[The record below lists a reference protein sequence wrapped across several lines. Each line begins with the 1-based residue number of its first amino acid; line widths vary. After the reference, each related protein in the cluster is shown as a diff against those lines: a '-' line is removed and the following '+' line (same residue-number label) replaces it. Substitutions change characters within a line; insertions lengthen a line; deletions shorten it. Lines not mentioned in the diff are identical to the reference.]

1 MLYLES
7 DQDVANSLYR
17 SIEVNSSK
25 DETHFSLSLS
35 LPSPPLSPKKDES
48 FTCTQSMSSNS
59 SAVPTPASPSSSGLD
74 TARLL
79 VQKVS
84 RSFYGSKGSILIDQL
99 IQKEAYRD
107 EELGKRLG
115 MPSRDVSKIAHRLV
129 QDELVQ
135 VHRRSELKPGAPK
148 ASLRTYFYLDF
159 SKSVDVI
166 KWRMWKV
173 QQTIDVKLR
182 NVRTHLYSPTLHGLF
197 VRNIYSPQ

>member
-1 MLYLES
+1 
-7 DQDVANSLYR
+7 
-17 SIEVNSSK
+17 
-25 DETHFSLSLS
+25 
-35 LPSPPLSPKKDES
+35 
-48 FTCTQSMSSNS
+48 MSSLLAPS
-59 SAVPTPASPSSSGLD
+59 TPASPSSSSSSSGLD

-84 RSFYGSKGSILIDQL
+84 RLFYSSKSSILLDQL
-99 IQKEAYRD
+99 ITKEAFRD

-129 QDELVQ
+129 QDQLVQ

-182 NVRTHLYSPTLHGLF
+182 NVNITYLSLSLSHTHSLY
-197 VRNIYSPQ
+197 N

>member
-1 MLYLES
+1 MLNLES
-7 DQDVANSLYR
+7 AQDVSNSLYP
-17 SIEVNSSK
+17 SSEVNSLRTK
-25 DETHFSLSLS
+25 PLIPTLSF
-35 LPSPPLSPKKDES
+35 LSPLTSTFTQKDES
-48 FTCTQSMSSNS
+48 FTCTQSMSSTS
-59 SAVPTPASPSSSGLD
+59 SAPFPSTPSSSGLD

-99 IQKEAYRD
+99 VQKEAYRD

-182 NVRTHLYSPTLHGLF
+182 NVRS
-197 VRNIYSPQ
+197 